1 MTALR
6 FEMDDSCAR
15 RILGTVPPLT
25 STAADEVRRIATLIT
40 SGDLPAFSIA
50 RTDSDLPLL
59 ETLVTRARSHF
70 SDVVFIG
77 MGGSTMCGM
86 ALISGSGR
94 DGYLQAPR
102 LHFLNNPDPT
112 TLEAL
117 LAQLPLATTQIVSIS
132 KSGGTI
138 ETLYMT
144 LAFVRAFQQAGL
156 NPAHHLLGVTEDRP
170 SALSTLLHELGAP
183 RLPHDPKIGG
193 RYAALS
199 VVGVLPALYAGMDA
213 RALRQ
218 GAAQVL
224 ERFLENPLES
234 APLRS
239 AQVSVQAAALGR
251 STEVWMGYSNRLKG
265 LGPWWAQLW
274 AESLGK
280 HGKGTFPVAAVG
292 AIDQHSL
299 LQLFADGADK
309 ALYTLILPTY
319 AGPSFAET
327 PAHAKALGMPELGGV
342 TGGALLAA
350 QAEGTRASLEH
361 FGRPLRVLR
370 TGPVTEATLGAL
382 IQHGHLTTVMAG
394 VLWGVNAFDQPA
406 VEDSKR
412 RTLAALAQGTTSWTA
427 A

>member
-15 RILGTVPPLT
+15 RILGAVPPLT
-25 STAADEVRRIATLIT
+25 PTAADEVRRLAVLIAG
-40 SGDLPAFSIA
+40 GDLPAFSIA
-50 RTDSDLPLL
+50 RTDSDLPPL
-59 ETLVTRARSHF
+59 ETLATRARSHF
-70 SDVVFIG
+70 SDVVFVG

-86 ALISGSGR
+86 ALVGGSGR
-94 DGYLQAPR
+94 DGYLQVPR

-117 LAQLPLATTQIVSIS
+117 LAQLPLATTQVVSIS

-144 LAFVRAFQQAGL
+144 LAFVRAFQKAGL
-156 NPAHHLLGVTEDRP
+156 NPAHHLVGVTEERP
-170 SALSTLLHELGAP
+170 SALSTLLHELGAL

-199 VVGVLPALYAGMDA
+199 LVGVLPALYAGMDA

-224 ERFLENPLES
+224 ERFLESPLDS
-234 APLRS
+234 DPLRS

-265 LGPWWAQLW
+265 LGP
-274 AESLGK
+274 
-280 HGKGTFPVAAVG
+280 
-292 AIDQHSL
+292 
-299 LQLFADGADK
+299 FADGADK

-327 PAHAKALGMPELGGV
+327 PAHAKTLGMPELAGV

-412 RTLAALAQGTTSWTA
+412 RTLTALAQGTTSWTA